1 MNYQQALL
9 HYMLT
14 TPVSQLH
21 TTMTQH
27 PSGDTTESLG
37 VALDTL
43 FKNKTLTRMWIDK
56 DTQQV
61 HAE

>member
-1 MNYQQALL
+1 MNSQQALL

-27 PSGDTTESLG
+27 PYGDTTESLG

-43 FKNKTLTRMWIDK
+43 VKNKALTRMGIAK
-56 DTQQV
+56 DTQQA
-61 HAE
+61 HAA